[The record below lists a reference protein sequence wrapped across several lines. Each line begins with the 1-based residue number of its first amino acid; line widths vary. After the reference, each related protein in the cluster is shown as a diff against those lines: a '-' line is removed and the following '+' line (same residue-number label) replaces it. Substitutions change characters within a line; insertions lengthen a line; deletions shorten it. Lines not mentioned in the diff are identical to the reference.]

1 METPERLLQL
11 QKALELE
18 HQYEKKLYEESISKK
33 TLLQMVQ
40 DGIVWYPLQIIETGY
55 TIGEYPYLTLEISND
70 KLVSHKFK
78 SGSILKFFQNVDG
91 NIQTNAVEGTI
102 FYISR
107 NQTKIILSQ
116 NELPDWYND
125 GKIGILID
133 YDEKSSKE
141 MKDALQEVIKLK
153 EGPTAILR
161 EIVYSHR
168 SPKSKNPIS
177 FQPKNQSLNPSQ
189 INAIENILG
198 NEDIAIIHG
207 PPGTG
212 KTTTIVEAIY
222 QLAKKESQILVTAS
236 SNSAVDLL
244 VEKLHNTDLQVIRI
258 GNLSRINEEILSHT
272 LDSKIEHSPEYLEIK
287 KLRKKAEEY
296 RKMALKYKRNF
307 GPDER
312 EQRKLLLNEV
322 KEINK
327 HIIWIEDYLVNKI
340 LNDAQVICTTLVG
353 VQTKF
358 LKNKKFKT
366 CVIDEVSQALE
377 PATWIPILKSEKII
391 LAGDPFQLPPTV
403 KNNEAEKM
411 GLSKTLLDIGFQ
423 LKENVFLLDTQYRM
437 KPEIMGFSNIVFYEN
452 KLKAARNT
460 EDHFFQIGESRYHP
474 LEFIDTA
481 GCGFEEVRNEKTESL
496 YNPEEC
502 KLVFDYLEQLM
513 LELTYAYNDQ
523 SIGVIAPYREQVIYM
538 KQYELDNKNLQSHYD
553 LDINTIDSFQ
563 GQERDIIFI
572 SMVRSNEDGQ
582 IGFLKDYRRMNVAFT
597 RAKKLVRVFGDST
610 TLSQDHF
617 YNQWIDY
624 CHSINGY
631 KSAWEY
637 LS

>member
-55 TIGEYPYLTLEISND
+55 TIGEYPYLTLEISSD

-141 MKDALQEVIKLK
+141 MKEALQEVIKLK
-153 EGPTAILR
+153 EGPTATLR
-161 EIVYSHR
+161 EIIYAQR
-168 SPKSKNPIS
+168 SPKTKNPIS

-287 KLRKKAEEY
+287 KLRKKAEEF

-403 KNNEAEKM
+403 KNSEADRM

-437 KPEIMGFSNIVFYEN
+437 KSEIMGFSNIVFYQN
-452 KLKAARNT
+452 KLKAAPNT
-460 EDHFFQIGESRYHP
+460 DSHFFQLGDRNYHP

-502 KLVFDYLEQLM
+502 KLLFDYLEQM
-513 LELTYAYNDQ
+513 MIELTYAYSEL
-523 SIGVIAPYREQVIYM
+523 SIGIIAPYREQVIYM
-538 KQYELDNKNLQSHYD
+538 KQYDLDNKNLQSHYD

-572 SMVRSNEDGQ
+572 SMVRSNEEGQ

-597 RAKKLVRVFGDST
+597 RARKIVRVFGDSA

-624 CHSINGY
+624 CHSIEGY

-637 LS
+637 L